1 MINQLGSVPSVN
13 NAGRFETVE
22 VLSRCSDMLLSW
34 LDDLVVEQR
43 KFLWVGLLPQVVSK
57 LISSSDVKKVLQ

>member
-43 KFLWVGLLPQVVSK
+43 KFSWVSLLLQGISK
-57 LISSSDVKKVLQ
+57 LVLSSDFKKVLQ